1 MTRMQPP
8 KVSVLFIWGSG
19 GGVEVDCS
27 PKVSMVNEP
36 LTISGLGMKFE
47 IFKKPEIGRFFIK

>member
-1 MTRMQPP
+1 MQPP